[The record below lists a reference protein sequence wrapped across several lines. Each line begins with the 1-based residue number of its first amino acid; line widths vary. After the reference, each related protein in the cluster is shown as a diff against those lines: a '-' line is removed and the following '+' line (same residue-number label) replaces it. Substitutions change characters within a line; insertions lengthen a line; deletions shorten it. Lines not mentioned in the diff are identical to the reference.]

1 MGAAAAVP
9 CHDSAHG
16 SRAPQYH
23 SSDSR
28 QLEKKHN
35 TRANTGQLAYY
46 PAPRTPHPHPAT
58 ITALPGARAIAGGV

>member
-35 TRANTGQLAYY
+35 TRANTGQLAYCIL
-46 PAPRTPHPHPAT
+46 PRTPTQPQSRH
-58 ITALPGARAIAGGV
+58 RAGRCDL